1 MVIYCPKV
9 HMDNISYITCGLS
22 LTDSVIVLGDFNL
35 INIIWCW
42 SEDEKGLMP
51 RYLHFDCIY
60 FLLSTWY
67 LLFFCEY
74 LLVYCL
80 FSLNLSQINNVKNNL
95 GRILNIFFVGSNING
110 VLSITG
116 YPFYVTP
123 CITLLC
129 NAKNMAYKILKN

>member
-51 RYLHFDCIY
+51 RHLHLD
-60 FLLSTWY
+60 
-67 LLFFCEY
+67 CEY

-80 FSLNLSQINNVKNNL
+80 FSLNLSQINHVKNNL

-110 VLSITG
+110 VLSIAG
-116 YPFYVTP
+116 YP
-123 CITLLC
+123 LLRNSMHHVALQC
-129 NAKNMAYKILKN
+129 QKYGLQII